1 MTSKPVATSR
11 RTDRRRLLL
20 GAAVVGLGAVIG
32 HARPV
37 PGTMAQASALPGASL
52 TEMATY
58 TGWRRTWDLVVP
70 VRVDRAF
77 PRTFLLYDR
86 NAGEAKLIVVDAAG
100 GFREARQYVNWKR
113 TWTTII
119 ASGFPRTLGVTGLIA
134 YDRINGVLDTLQ
146 TDQFG
151 NVDTLQSLSN
161 WRRTWSAFVPIG
173 TDGFLAYDRTAGYAS
188 LFGLDTAGNV
198 REIRS
203 FNDWRET
210 WDLITTGPF
219 TSGAIPSGD
228 LLLYDRGAR
237 QAEGLTMQG
246 TGQTVPFASYSGWRQ
261 SWTSI
266 QGGAFF
272 FRGSQGSGT
281 ADLMLFD
288 QIAQE
293 LEFIDI
299 GPGSALTSLL
309 LTSTP
314 GARSWTTVAAVGPD
328 LVFLYDRTNGV
339 AAFSTTSRAP
349 IAPPT
354 PTRIPPTPTPIPPTP
369 TPPIVQAKSVTVRLQ
384 QGRGNAFNSYS
395 GKSDNPKGVTG
406 KSDRITGVRNTADKR
421 IALIHRDKSGKRT
434 GPMFLKAKETSHA
447 FDGMGVGGDWD
458 ATITG
463 SQSEAPARIALEVS
477 YEFR

>member
-1 MTSKPVATSR
+1 MTSKPFATTGL
-11 RTDRRRLLL
+11 TDRRRLLM

-32 HARPV
+32 HARSVPV
-37 PGTMAQASALPGASL
+37 AMAQASALAGASL
-52 TEMATY
+52 TELATY
-58 TGWRRTWDLVVP
+58 TGWRRTWDLIVP
-70 VRVDRAF
+70 LRVDRAF

-86 NAGEAKLIVVDAAG
+86 NAGEAKLIGVDAAG
-100 GFREARQYVNWKR
+100 GFREARQYFNWKR
-113 TWTTII
+113 TWTTFI
-119 ASGFPRTLGVTGLIA
+119 ASGFPRTIGVTGLIA
-134 YDRINGVLDTLQ
+134 YDRTSGILDTLQ
-146 TDQFG
+146 IDQFG
-151 NVDTLQSLSN
+151 NVDRLQSLSN

-173 TDGFLAYDRTAGYAS
+173 TAGFLAYDRTSGFAS
-188 LFGLDTAGNV
+188 LFGLDAAGNV

-210 WDLITTGPF
+210 WDLITIGPF
-219 TSGAIPSGD
+219 TSGTIPPGD

-237 QAEGLTMQG
+237 EAEGLTMQG
-246 TGQTVPFASYSGWRQ
+246 NGQTVPFASYSGWRQ
-261 SWTSI
+261 SWTSM
-266 QGGAFF
+266 QGGTFL
-272 FRGSQGSGT
+272 FRGSNGTGT

-288 QIAQE
+288 QSAQE

-299 GPGSALTSLL
+299 GSGSALTSLL
-309 LTSTP
+309 LTATP
-314 GARSWTTVAAVGPD
+314 GARSWTTVAAIGPD
-328 LVFLYDRTNGV
+328 LLLLYDRTNGS
-339 AAFSTTSRAP
+339 AAFYTTSRAP
-349 IAPPT
+349 IVVPT
-354 PTRIPPTPTPIPPTP
+354 PTPIPPTPTPIPPTP

-395 GKSDNPKGVTG
+395 GKFDNPKGVTG

-434 GPMFLKAKETSHA
+434 GPIFLKAKETSHA

-463 SQSEAPARIALEVS
+463 SQTEAPARIAIEIS